1 MTDSTFI
8 ENSLGTSLAVQQL
21 RLGAPNAGV
30 AGLIPGWQ
38 GNEDPPGPEAC
49 GQEKNFFKG

>member
-8 ENSLGTSLAVQQL
+8 ENSLGTSLAVQYL

-30 AGLIPGWQ
+30 AGLIPGWW
-38 GNEDPPGPEAC
+38 GNEDAPGPEAC